1 MANPVDTH
9 VGKRLRLR
17 RTILG
22 MSQEEL
28 AKNLGITFQQV
39 QKYEKGVN
47 RIGSSRLFDIA
58 QVLSVPVS
66 FFFEEYGDS
75 NPIYGFAEDTSKF
88 EHEKDDK
95 GEVSNREI
103 MSLVKAYCQI
113 KSADTRKKAIDL
125 IKSLADKS

>member
-1 MANPVDTH
+1 MTNPVDTH

-58 QVLSVPVS
+58 QVLTVPVS
-66 FFFEEYGDS
+66 FFFDEYGDN
-75 NPIYGFAEDTSKF
+75 NPVYGFAEDNENF
-88 EHEKDDK
+88 EHEK

-113 KSADTRKKAIDL
+113 KSSDTRKKAIDL
-125 IKSLADKS
+125 IKSLADKA

>member
-1 MANPVDTH
+1 MTNPVDIH
-9 VGKRLRLR
+9 VGKRLRLK

-58 QVLSVPVS
+58 QVLGVPVS
-66 FFFEEYGDS
+66 FFFDEYGDS
-75 NPIYGFAEDTSKF
+75 NPIYGFAEEAEKF
-88 EHEKDDK
+88 EHEK

-113 KSADTRKKAIDL
+113 KSADTRKKAMDL
-125 IKSLADKS
+125 IKSLADKA

>member
-1 MANPVDTH
+1 MVNPVDTH

-58 QVLSVPVS
+58 QVLGVPVS
-66 FFFEEYGDS
+66 FFFEEYGDA
-75 NPIYGFAEDTSKF
+75 NPIYGLAEDTEKF
-88 EHEKDDK
+88 EHEKS
-95 GEVSNREI
+95 EVSNREI
-103 MSLVKAYCQI
+103 MSLVKAYCHI
-113 KSADTRKKAIDL
+113 KSPDTRKKAIDL
-125 IKSLADKS
+125 IKSLADKA

>member
-1 MANPVDTH
+1 MPNPVDIH

-47 RIGSSRLFDIA
+47 RVGSSRLFDIA
-58 QVLSVPVS
+58 QVLTVPVA
-66 FFFEEYGDS
+66 FFFEEYGEV
-75 NPIYGFAEDTSKF
+75 NPIFGLAEETEKF
-88 EHEKDDK
+88 EHEK

-103 MSLVKAYCQI
+103 MGLVKAYCQI
-113 KSADTRKKAIDL
+113 KSPDTRKKAIDL
-125 IKSLADKS
+125 IKSLAE